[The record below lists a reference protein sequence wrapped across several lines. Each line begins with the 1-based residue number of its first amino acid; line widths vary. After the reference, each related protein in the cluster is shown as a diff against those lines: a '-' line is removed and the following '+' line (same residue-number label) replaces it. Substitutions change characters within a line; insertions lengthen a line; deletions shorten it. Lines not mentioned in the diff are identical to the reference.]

1 MNSMSTDDIVK
12 FLNIFRQIQAKGN
25 FVDIS
30 IDYLIDKKDELG
42 SKSLIMTCISL
53 LELGNSEGYD
63 KI

>member
-1 MNSMSTDDIVK
+1 MTSMSTDDIVK

-30 IDYLIDKKDELG
+30 VDYLIDKKDELG

>member
-1 MNSMSTDDIVK
+1 MTSMKTDDIVK

-30 IDYLIDKKDELG
+30 VDYLIDKKDELG

-53 LELGNSEGYD
+53 LELGNSEGYE

>member
-1 MNSMSTDDIVK
+1 MTSMNTDDIVK

-30 IDYLIDKKDELG
+30 VDYLIDKKDELG

-53 LELGNSEGYD
+53 L
-63 KI
+63 